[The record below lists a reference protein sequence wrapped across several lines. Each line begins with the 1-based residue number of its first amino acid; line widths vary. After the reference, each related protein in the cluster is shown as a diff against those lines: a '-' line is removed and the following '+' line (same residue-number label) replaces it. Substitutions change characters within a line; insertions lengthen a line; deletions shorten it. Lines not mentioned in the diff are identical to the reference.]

1 MEIDYKVRDVMIE
14 DVISVTVPGARDN
27 VLKIFKDKQVS
38 GVPAIKENGDLVGIV
53 TRVDL
58 LHHPEEEQIALL
70 MTRDPIT
77 IGPEENLSEAARL
90 LVENKIRRLPVVGNG
105 NLIGIITI
113 ADIIKVISTI
123 EDDGTIESCVY
134 DGVISIWDETPLPV
148 VGKIMELASIAA
160 APLINSNQELSGI
173 ITDRDLI
180 NRAVIEDYVEKSD
193 MSAGSDED
201 AWTWESMRDTMKM
214 YYGVSKI
221 SMPNIPVK
229 DIMVTD
235 LITEFYGAETS
246 ECAKL
251 MVKHNIDQIPI
262 VSPNQRLV
270 GLLLDKDL
278 IRCLL

>member
-1 MEIDYKVRDVMIE
+1 MEIDYKVRDVMVG
-14 DVISVTVPGARDN
+14 DVISVTVPGTRDN

-53 TRVDL
+53 TRFDL
-58 LHHPEEEQIALL
+58 LQHSEEEQIALL
-70 MTRDPIT
+70 MTRDPVT
-77 IGPEENLSEAARL
+77 IDPNANLADAVKL
-90 LVENKIRRLPVVGNG
+90 LNEHNIRRLPVVNNG
-105 NLIGIITI
+105 DLEGIVTV
-113 ADIIKVISTI
+113 ADIIKIISTLDS
-123 EDDGTIESCVY
+123 EKTIERCICK
-134 DGVISIWDETPLPV
+134 GVVSIWDETPLPV
-148 VGKIMELASIAA
+148 VGKIMELAIVAA
-160 APLINSNQELSGI
+160 APLVNSAQELSGI

-180 NRAVIEDYVEKSD
+180 NRAIIEDYVEKSD

-221 SMPNIPVK
+221 SLPNTPVK

-235 LITEFYGAETS
+235 LITEFYGAEMR

-262 VSPNQRLV
+262 VSPDQKLV
-270 GLLLDKDL
+270 GLLTDKDL
-278 IRCLL
+278 LKCII

>member
-1 MEIDYKVRDVMIE
+1 MEIKFKVRDVMVS
-14 DVISVTVPGARDN
+14 DVISVTVPGTRDN

-38 GVPAIKENGDLVGIV
+38 GVPAVKENGDLVGIV

-90 LVENKIRRLPVVGNG
+90 IVENNIRRVPVVDKGD
-105 NLIGIITI
+105 LIGIVTI

-123 EDDGTIESCVY
+123 EDDSTIESCVY

-160 APLINSNQELSGI
+160 APLINSDQDLSGI

-180 NRAVIEDYVEKSD
+180 NRAIIEDYVEKSD

-229 DIMVTD
+229 DIMVTN
-235 LITEFYGAETS
+235 LITEFYGAETR

-251 MVKHNIDQIPI
+251 MVKHGIDQIPI
-262 VSPNQRLV
+262 VSPDQRLV

>member
-1 MEIDYKVRDVMIE
+1 MEIDFKVRDVMVS
-14 DVISVTVPGARDN
+14 DVISVTVPGTRDN

-38 GVPAIKENGDLVGIV
+38 GVPAIKENGDLVGVV

-58 LHHPEEEQIALL
+58 LQHPEEEQIALL

-77 IGPEENLSEAARL
+77 IDPDANLTDAAKL
-90 LVENKIRRLPVVGNG
+90 LNEHNIRRLPVVNDGD
-105 NLIGIITI
+105 LIGVVTV

-123 EDDGTIESCVY
+123 DDDSTIESCICK
-134 DGVISIWDETPLPV
+134 GVVSIWDETPLPV

-160 APLINSNQELSGI
+160 ATLVNSEQELSGI
-173 ITDRDLI
+173 VTDRDLI
-180 NRAVIEDYVEKSD
+180 NRAIIEDYVEKSD

-214 YYGVSKI
+214 YYGVSKM

-235 LITEFYGAETS
+235 LITEFYGAETK

-262 VSPNQRLV
+262 VSPDQKLV
-270 GLLLDKDL
+270 GLLNDKDL
-278 IRCLL
+278 LKCIL